1 MVRGLFPRG
10 EREAVLGVLARSVP
24 ATVGDV
30 VRQARWLGTAWRLA
44 NLYLRSIG
52 ARPLGPGAPDL
63 VGISEE
69 TTCWVS
75 SEYFRPNGRFEE
87 IRPSRTFVSEDQP
100 ERLGALIKEFVRE
113 PVAA

>member
-10 EREAVLGVLARSVP
+10 EREAVLGLLARSAP

-52 ARPLGPGAPDL
+52 ARPLGPDAPDL
-63 VGISEE
+63 VGIGEE

-75 SEYFRPNGRFEE
+75 
-87 IRPSRTFVSEDQP
+87 
-100 ERLGALIKEFVRE
+100 RE
-113 PVAA
+113 